1 MRVDVCIA
9 TCQRPQGLQRLLGG
23 LQSQLLPG
31 REEPEVRVVVVDND
45 PAGSARGVCEEART
59 WLRFPLVYV
68 VEKRRGIP
76 QARNTAVATALD
88 HAEFLAFVDDDEI
101 PDAGWL
107 AELLRVQRAR
117 GADAVAGPCLPLFEE
132 GAPDWVTRGRFFEHP
147 RHTTGARIDY
157 AFTHNVLVGTAA
169 VAGMPALFDERLAL
183 AGGSDVEFFE
193 RFAESGRRIVW
204 ADAAVVHE
212 WIPASRARLSWLLRR
227 AFRVG
232 CSQTR
237 VERWRRPRRRSDAW
251 LLANACWCLVKAGGL
266 LALSALRGRAAT
278 VRALRLAWSGAGRL
292 FALAGG
298 SYEEYR
304 TLHGR

>member
-9 TCQRPQGLQRLLGG
+9 TCRRPRGLQRLLGG
-23 LQSQLLPG
+23 LQGQELPE
-31 REEPEVRVVVVDND
+31 RQAPEVRVVVVDND
-45 PAGSARGVCEEART
+45 PEGSARDVCEEARA
-59 WLRFPLVYV
+59 WLRFPLAYV

-88 HAEFLAFVDDDEI
+88 QADFLAFIDDDEI

-107 AELLRVQRAR
+107 AELLRVQQARA
-117 GADAVAGPCLPLFEE
+117 ADAVAGPCLPLFED

-157 AFTHNVLVGTAA
+157 AFTHNVLVRTAA
-169 VAGMPALFDERLAL
+169 LTEMPALFDERLAL
-183 AGGSDVEFFE
+183 AGGSDIEFFG
-193 RFAESGRRIVW
+193 RFAQTGRRIVW

-212 WIPASRARLSWLLRR
+212 WIPGSRARLGWLLRR

-232 CSQTR
+232 CSQTW
-237 VERWRRPRRRSDAW
+237 VERWRRPRRRSAAW
-251 LLANACWCLVKAGGL
+251 LFANACWCLVKACALLGL
-266 LALSALRGRAAT
+266 SVLRGRAAA
-278 VRALRLAWSGAGRL
+278 VAALRLGCGGAGRL

-304 TLHGR
+304 TLHGG